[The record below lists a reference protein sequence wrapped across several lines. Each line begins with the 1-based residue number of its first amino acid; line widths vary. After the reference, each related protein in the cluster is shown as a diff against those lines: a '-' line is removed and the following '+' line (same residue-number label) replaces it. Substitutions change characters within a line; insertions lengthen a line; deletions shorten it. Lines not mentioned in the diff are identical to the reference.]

1 MKIDGV
7 LLSKMFK
14 QAAATLNKNKNLVDS
29 LNVFPVPD
37 GDTGTNMSLT
47 MNAALSEIAKHEGEI
62 SVEIVAKAMSKGSLM
77 GARGNSGV
85 ILSQIFR
92 GFAKGCQDKQ
102 TLSSIDF
109 AHALK
114 DASDTA
120 YKAVMK
126 PVEGTILT
134 VIRKTAEHGM
144 DYTEQAVPVQE
155 LLENLIKR
163 SEETLERTPDYLP
176 VLKAAGVV
184 DAGGKGLV
192 FILLGFLDA
201 ILGKEVEIQ
210 VERSESVL
218 KAAGAALEPEMI
230 TFGYCTEFILET
242 LRDDV
247 PVLRS
252 EIQKLGDS
260 MVFVQDESLVKVH
273 IHTDNP
279 GMALEKALKYG
290 PLITVKIE
298 NMREQHSNLSH
309 GAGGAGLHGRGQDGS
324 EVGIG
329 ISPESTAA
337 SAGSLESQPSAEK
350 QNNQEMKAY
359 GIIAVAMGEGFSKIF
374 RDLGVDVIVEGG
386 QTMNP
391 STEDFL
397 KAAQECHAEHLIIL
411 PNNSNII
418 LAANQAKEVSSL
430 PMTVIPTKSI
440 PQGIATLI
448 EFDPEKSHE
457 ENEANMSKAIEN
469 VKTLQVT
476 YSVRDTQYGDI
487 EIKKDDILGVGD
499 GKIVAVGQSIEEV
512 ALESLEKLLDEEAS
526 IVTVYYGVEV
536 TKAEAEALV
545 EKIGAQY
552 GDLDLEVHRGGQPL
566 YYYVISVE

>member
-1 MKIDGV
+1 MDIMKIDGV

-47 MNAALSEIAKHEGEI
+47 MNAALSEIAKHEGEA

-102 TLSSIDF
+102 TLNSIEF

-210 VERSESVL
+210 VERSENVL

-230 TFGYCTEFILET
+230 TFSYCTEFILET

-298 NMREQHSNLSH
+298 NMREQHSNLTH
-309 GAGGAGLHGRGQDGS
+309 GAGLEKGSDSDVGLKS
-324 EVGIG
+324 N
-329 ISPESTAA
+329 AA
-337 SAGSLESQPSAEK
+337 PDSMENQPSAKAQEDQEK
-350 QNNQEMKAY
+350 KAY

-448 EFDPEKSHE
+448 EFDSEKAPED
-457 ENEANMSKAIEN
+457 NELAMSKATDS

-499 GKIVAVGQSIEEV
+499 GKIVSVGQDIEAV
-512 ALESLEKLLDEEAS
+512 ALDALEKLLDEDAS
-526 IVTVYYGVEV
+526 IVTVYYGAEV
-536 TKAEAEALV
+536 TESEAEVLV
-545 EKIGAQY
+545 EKIGAGH
-552 GDLDLEVHRGGQPL
+552 GDLDLELHYGGQPL

>member
-1 MKIDGV
+1 MDIIKIDGV

-14 QAAATLNKNKNLVDS
+14 QAAATLNRNKDLVDS

-47 MNAALSEIAKHEGEI
+47 MNAAINEIAKHDGET
-62 SVEIVAKAMSKGSLM
+62 SVEVISKAMSKGSLM

-92 GFAKGCQDKQ
+92 GFAKGCQDKKVL
-102 TLSSIDF
+102 TSIDL

-114 DASDTA
+114 EASDTA

-134 VIRKTAEHGM
+134 VIRKTAELGL

-192 FILLGFLDA
+192 FIFLGFLDA
-201 ILGKEVEIQ
+201 VLGKEVEIQ
-210 VERSESVL
+210 VERSENVL
-218 KAAGAALEPEMI
+218 KAAGAALEPEAI

-242 LRDDV
+242 VRDDV
-247 PVLRS
+247 PILRS

-290 PLITVKIE
+290 PLKTIKIE

-309 GAGGAGLHGRGQDGS
+309 GADLAKSGAQ
-324 EVGIG
+324 
-329 ISPESTAA
+329 SPSTES
-337 SAGSLESQPSAEK
+337 LLPEEK
-350 QNNQEMKAY
+350 KPY
-359 GIIAVAMGEGFSKIF
+359 GIIAVAMGEGFSQIF
-374 RDLGVDVIVEGG
+374 RELGVDVVVEGG

-397 KAAQECHAEHLIIL
+397 RAAESCSADHLIIL

-418 LAANQAKEVSSL
+418 LAANQAKQVSSL
-430 PMTVIPTKSI
+430 PISVIPTKSI

-448 EFDPEKSHE
+448 EFDMDKTPS
-457 ENEANMSKAIEN
+457 ENEETMTAAIDH

-476 YSVRDTQYGDI
+476 YSVRDTQYGDL

-499 GKIVAVGQSIEEV
+499 GKIVAVGQNVEKV
-512 ALESLEKLLDEEAS
+512 ALEAIETLLDEEAS
-526 IVTVYYGVEV
+526 IVTVYYGEE
-536 TKAEAEALV
+536 TTEADAEALID
-545 EKIGAQY
+545 KISADHD
-552 GDLDLEVHRGGQPL
+552 DLDIELHYGGQPL

>member
-1 MKIDGV
+1 MDIIKIDGV

-14 QAAATLNKNKNLVDS
+14 QAAATLNRNKNLVDS

-47 MNAALSEIAKHEGEI
+47 MNAAINELSKYEGES
-62 SVEIVAKAMSKGSLM
+62 SVEIISKAMSKGSLM

-92 GFAKGCQDKQ
+92 GFAKGCQDKKEL
-102 TLSSIDF
+102 TSIDL

-114 DASDTA
+114 EASDTA

-134 VIRKTAEHGM
+134 VIRKTAELGM

-192 FILLGFLDA
+192 FIFLGFLDA
-201 ILGKEVEIQ
+201 VLGKEVEIQ
-210 VERSESVL
+210 VERSENVL
-218 KAAGAALEPEMI
+218 KAAGAALEPEAI

-247 PVLRS
+247 PILRS

-298 NMREQHSNLSH
+298 NMREQHSNLDH
-309 GAGGAGLHGRGQDGS
+309 GVGMA
-324 EVGIG
+324 EVGKQ
-329 ISPESTAA
+329 
-337 SAGSLESQPSAEK
+337 LPSAENRVPEEK
-350 QNNQEMKAY
+350 KPF
-359 GIIAVAMGEGFSKIF
+359 GIIAVAMGEGFSQIF
-374 RDLGVDVIVEGG
+374 RELGVDVVVEGG

-397 KAAQECHAEHLIIL
+397 KAAADCNAEHLIIL

-430 PMTVIPTKSI
+430 PISVIPTKSI

-448 EFDPEKSHE
+448 EFDMDKAPS
-457 ENEANMSKAIEN
+457 ENEAAMTTSIDH

-487 EIKKDDILGVGD
+487 EIKKDDILGVAD
-499 GKIVAVGQSIEEV
+499 GKIVSVGQNIENV
-512 ALESLEKLLDEEAS
+512 ALDAIEKILDEDAS
-526 IVTVYYGVEV
+526 ILTVYYGEEISK
-536 TKAEAEALV
+536 TDAEALI
-545 EKIGAQY
+545 EKVSADY
-552 GDLDLEVHRGGQPL
+552 GDLDIECHYGGQPL

>member
-1 MKIDGV
+1 LDIMKIDGV

-47 MNAALSEIAKHEGEI
+47 MNAALSEIAKHEGEV

-102 TLSSIDF
+102 TLNSIDF

-210 VERSESVL
+210 VERSENVL

-230 TFGYCTEFILET
+230 TFSYCTEFIIET

-298 NMREQHSNLSH
+298 NMREQHSNLTH
-309 GAGGAGLHGRGQDGS
+309 GAGLGTGSDSADG
-324 EVGIG
+324 VVAN
-329 ISPESTAA
+329 AA
-337 SAGSLESQPSAEK
+337 QGSVETQPSAK
-350 QNNQEMKAY
+350 AQEAQDKKAY

-430 PMTVIPTKSI
+430 PMTVIPSKSI

-448 EFDPEKSHE
+448 EFDSEKAPED
-457 ENEANMSKAIEN
+457 NESAMSKAIDN

-499 GKIVAVGQSIEEV
+499 GKIVSVGQNIEAV
-512 ALESLEKLLDEEAS
+512 ALDALEKLLDEDAS
-526 IVTVYYGVEV
+526 IVTVYYGAEV
-536 TKAEAEALV
+536 AEADAEVLI
-545 EKIGAQY
+545 EKIGAQH
-552 GDLDLEVHRGGQPL
+552 GDLDLELHHGGQPL

>member
-1 MKIDGV
+1 MDIMKIDGV

-14 QAAATLNKNKNLVDS
+14 QAAATLNMNKAMVDA

-47 MNAALSEIAKHEGEI
+47 MNAAIAEINKHDGET
-62 SVEIVAKAMSKGSLM
+62 SVEVVAKAMSKGSLM

-102 TLSSIDF
+102 TLTSIDL

-134 VIRKTAEHGM
+134 VVRKTAELGL
-144 DYTEQAVPVQE
+144 DYTEQAVPIQE

-201 ILGKEVEIQ
+201 VLGKEVEIQ
-210 VERSESVL
+210 AERTETVL
-218 KAAGAALEPEMI
+218 RAAGAALEPEVI

-247 PVLRS
+247 AILRS

-260 MVFVQDESLVKVH
+260 MVFVQDEALVKVH
-273 IHTDNP
+273 LHTDNP
-279 GMALEKALKYG
+279 GTALEKALKYG

-309 GAGGAGLHGRGQDGS
+309 GADLAQ
-324 EVGIG
+324 
-329 ISPESTAA
+329 AA
-337 SAGSLESQPSAEK
+337 SSDKSLPTQNIPEEK
-350 QNNQEMKAY
+350 SEKKPY
-359 GIIAVAMGEGFSKIF
+359 GIIAVAMGDGFSQIF
-374 RDLGVDVIVEGG
+374 RDLGVDVIVQGG

-397 KAAQECHAEHLIIL
+397 KAAEECHAEHLILL

-418 LAANQAKEVSSL
+418 LAANQAKDVSSL

-448 EFDPEKSHE
+448 EFDMDKSPVD
-457 ENEANMSKAIEN
+457 NEVAMTKALGQ

-476 YSVRDTQYGDI
+476 YSVRDTQYEDI
-487 EIKKDDILGVGD
+487 DIKKDDILGVGD
-499 GKIVAVGQSIEEV
+499 GKIVSVGQQIETV
-512 ALESLEKLLDEEAS
+512 ALEALDKILDEEAS
-526 IVTVYYGVEV
+526 IVTVYYGQDV
-536 TKAEAEALV
+536 TEHEAQTLA
-545 EKIGAQY
+545 EKIGERY
-552 GDLDLEVHRGGQPL
+552 GDLDLELHFGGQPL

>member
-1 MKIDGV
+1 MDIMKIDGV

-47 MNAALSEIAKHEGEI
+47 MNAALSEIAKHEGEV

-102 TLSSIDF
+102 TLNSIEF

-210 VERSESVL
+210 VERSENVL

-298 NMREQHSNLSH
+298 NMREQHSNLTH
-309 GAGGAGLHGRGQDGS
+309 GAGLEKGSGS
-324 EVGIG
+324 EGG
-329 ISPESTAA
+329 LKSNEAQ
-337 SAGSLESQPSAEK
+337 GSVETQPSAKAQEAQEK
-350 QNNQEMKAY
+350 KAY
-359 GIIAVAMGEGFSKIF
+359 GIISVAMGEGFSKIF

-430 PMTVIPTKSI
+430 PMTVIPSKSI

-448 EFDPEKSHE
+448 EFDSEKAPED
-457 ENEANMSKAIEN
+457 NESAMSKAIDN

-499 GKIVAVGQSIEEV
+499 GKIVSVGQNIEAV
-512 ALESLEKLLDEEAS
+512 ALDALEKLLDEDAS
-526 IVTVYYGVEV
+526 IVTVYYGAEV
-536 TKAEAEALV
+536 TGAEAEVLI
-545 EKIGAQY
+545 EKIGAQH
-552 GDLDLEVHRGGQPL
+552 GDLDLELHYGGQPL

>member
-1 MKIDGV
+1 MDIIKIDGV

-14 QAAATLNKNKNLVDS
+14 QAAATLNRNKNLVDS

-47 MNAALSEIAKHEGEI
+47 MNAAINELSKYEGET
-62 SVEIVAKAMSKGSLM
+62 SVEIISKAMSKGSLM

-92 GFAKGCQDKQ
+92 GFAKGCQEKKEL
-102 TLSSIDF
+102 TSIDL

-114 DASDTA
+114 EASDTA

-134 VIRKTAEHGM
+134 VIRKTAELGM

-176 VLKAAGVV
+176 VLKSAGVV

-201 ILGKEVEIQ
+201 VLGKEVEIQ
-210 VERSESVL
+210 VERSENVL
-218 KAAGAALEPEMI
+218 KAAGAALEPEAI

-247 PVLRS
+247 PILRS

-298 NMREQHSNLSH
+298 NMREQHSNLDH
-309 GAGGAGLHGRGQDGS
+309 GVVLA
-324 EVGIG
+324 EVGG
-329 ISPESTAA
+329 QS
-337 SAGSLESQPSAEK
+337 PSAKKRVPEEK
-350 QNNQEMKAY
+350 KPY
-359 GIIAVAMGEGFSKIF
+359 GIIAVAMGEGFSQIF
-374 RDLGVDVIVEGG
+374 RELGVDVVVEGG

-397 KAAQECHAEHLIIL
+397 KAAADCNAEHLIIL

-430 PMTVIPTKSI
+430 PISVIPTKSI

-448 EFDPEKSHE
+448 EFDMDKSPS
-457 ENEANMSKAIEN
+457 ENEAAMTASIDH

-487 EIKKDDILGVGD
+487 EIKKDDILGVAD
-499 GKIVAVGQSIEEV
+499 GKIVSVGQNIENVALDSIE
-512 ALESLEKLLDEEAS
+512 KILDEDAS
-526 IVTVYYGVEV
+526 ILTVYYGEEISK
-536 TKAEAEALV
+536 TDAEMLI
-545 EKIGAQY
+545 EKVSADH
-552 GDLDLEVHRGGQPL
+552 GDLDIECHYGGQPL